1 MSTFM
6 NTMTAGKYSLSQIR
20 AIASS
25 SFKYEMSPD
34 TINLIN
40 YLTTQI
46 GFPTNITNNVF
57 EKKPVIK
64 KPEPI
69 YDSYEQPIR
78 KKKGNKAMEVTTEDW
93 ESLRSF
99 QTTKIEQKTGI
110 DALIGQIRLNMNKIN
125 DKSFLVMR
133 EQIMTN
139 IDDVIKLEPDT
150 AILAE
155 KVGTI
160 IYEIASANM
169 FYSKIYADLFAEIVT
184 KYEWIRPVFNE
195 NFEKFVGSFKNIV
208 YIDPDKD
215 YDGFCD
221 MNKQI
226 VIRKANSQFFVNLG
240 LNGFIPKSDVIS
252 ILMQI
257 LTIMSELIHQPGKND
272 EVAELTENVAIL
284 FNKEILTG
292 TEEKIGDLTVLEF
305 IQKLATSKVKDYKSL
320 PSRVIFKY
328 MDLLEM

>member
-1 MSTFM
+1 MSSLM
-6 NTMTAGKYSLSQIR
+6 NTINTGKYSLSQIR

-25 SFKYEMSPD
+25 SFKYEIMPD

-46 GFPTNITNNVF
+46 GFPTTITNNVF
-57 EKKPVIK
+57 EKKPAVK
-64 KPEPI
+64 KAEPV
-69 YDSYEQPIR
+69 YDTYEQPIR
-78 KKKGNKAMEVTTEDW
+78 KKKGNRAMEVTTEDW

-150 AILAE
+150 EILAD

-169 FYSKIYADLFAEIVT
+169 FYSRIYADLFAEIVT
-184 KYEWIRPVFNE
+184 KYEWIRPIFNV
-195 NFEKFVGSFKNIV
+195 NFEKFVDSFNNIV

-252 ILMQI
+252 ILIQI
-257 LTIMSELIHQPGKND
+257 LTIITELVNQPGKND

-284 FNKEILTG
+284 FNKNILNG
-292 TEEKIGDLTVLEF
+292 TEVKIGDLTVLQF
-305 IQKLATSKVKDYKSL
+305 IQKLASSKVKDYKSL